1 MQVTREVCHGMLIS
15 TLRHPYATPARYRLH
30 DHAAIIFYSIMVPVI
45 VKDAVLLWLL
55 VVDATVP
62 VLGHC
67 ESLVVDATV
76 PVLGQCER
84 H

>member
-1 MQVTREVCHGMLIS
+1 MQLTREVCRGMLIS
-15 TLRHPYATPARYRLH
+15 ILRHPYATPARYQLH
-30 DHAAIIFYSIMVPVI
+30 DHAAIIFHSIMVPVI

-62 VLGHC
+62 MPGHC
-67 ESLVVDATV
+67 E
-76 PVLGQCER
+76 P